1 MKRISIIGSGV
12 VGQGV
17 GKGFLENNQV
27 IFFDINKNIVEKLK
41 SQGFEATDNLEY
53 AINNTDVSFIAVP
66 TPSTEDG
73 IDLSFIKS
81 ATENIAKILKNKKNY
96 HIIVIK
102 STVVPKTTEEIV
114 KPILERVSGKKCGEY
129 FGLCVNPE
137 FLTEISHKWDKTK
150 EFERTL
156 ETEERIVIGT
166 LDKRSGDILESIY
179 KSFNKPIYRVDT
191 KTAEMIKY
199 ASNCCLASRVSYW
212 VEIFFLC
219 KKLGIDG
226 RLVADIVAKDKRIG
240 KYGSVI
246 TDPPGFYGK
255 CLPKDLEAL
264 IHMADSIGFGTILLK
279 AVKEVNDNVQNRLIE
294 NEV

>member
-1 MKRISIIGSGV
+1 MNIMICGSGY
-12 VGQGV
+12 VGCAI
-17 GKGFLENNQV
+17 GKQLKSLGH
-27 IFFDINKNIVEKLK
+27 NIIYYDTVEKP
-41 SQGFEATDNLEY
+41 GVTTNINY
-53 AINNTDVSFIAVP
+53 AVNSSEICFIAVP
-66 TPSTEDG
+66 TPSKKSGE
-73 IDLSFIKS
+73 IDLSYIKS
-81 ATENIAKILKNKKNY
+81 AARNIAKVLRRKKEY
-96 HIIVIK
+96 FIVIK
-102 STVVPKTTEEIV
+102 STVIPGTCENIV
-114 KPILERVSGKKCGEY
+114 KPILEKYSNKQVGKELK
-129 FGLCVNPE
+129 LAMVPE

-150 EFERTL
+150 EFERTP

-179 KSFNKPIYRVDT
+179 KPFNKPIYRVDT

-199 ASNCCLASRVSYW
+199 VSNCCLASRVSYW

-255 CLPKDLEAL
+255 CLPKDLKAFINFAKKVANL
-264 IHMADSIGFGTILLK
+264 KLLK
-279 AVKEVNDNVQNRLIE
+279 AVDEINDYMKKKYGARE
-294 NEV
+294 